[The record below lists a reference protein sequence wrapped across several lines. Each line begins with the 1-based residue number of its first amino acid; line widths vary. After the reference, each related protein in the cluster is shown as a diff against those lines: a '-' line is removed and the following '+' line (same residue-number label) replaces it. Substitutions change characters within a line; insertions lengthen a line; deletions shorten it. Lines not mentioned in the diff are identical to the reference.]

1 MKKLQPVSTAAKVK
15 VCIVTSFLLAISS
28 TNLAL
33 TQTQH
38 WKTQAREKSQK
49 LASAALNQLV
59 WSKADE
65 AIPLL
70 TEGTRA
76 DPTDPLPFM
85 LLGMALNMKGR
96 YQEALDAL
104 KQAYSLDSKARETYL
119 TVGFSHYL
127 SRRFEQAINVWVKV
141 LQANPDVV
149 QIYTNIGYGY
159 LRDGKMED
167 AETNLREC
175 AKRSSY
181 SQPAYRGL
189 MLLHYLNGNF
199 PIARSAGQQAGSA
212 SGRQVPLM
220 LAEME
225 FLQGNAQA
233 ASKQLSAVPK
243 LRTSKKSKPTFD
255 MVSLGYLPQHDFHF
269 DPFSKD
275 YFDNESLIEARFV
288 DLPKRESRRVQLA
301 RKGKADAA
309 LSELTNLLST
319 TPNDPYLRFQSG
331 TIHLANGQFATASE
345 DFVKVIGRVPEWH
358 SAKLYLAL
366 SRFREGNIEKA
377 KYALEGYEK
386 ACPGRQLAPIFTM
399 IKNANAPQGQ
409 TAGGDKKDDVFTL
422 PPGTTPI
429 DKGGDTGF

>member
-1 MKKLQPVSTAAKVK
+1 MKKRFLISISARVK
-15 VCIVTSFLLAISS
+15 LCFVISLTLAISS
-28 TNLAL
+28 AHFGLA
-33 TQTQH
+33 QTQH
-38 WKTQAREKSQK
+38 WNTQPREKSQK
-49 LASAALNQLV
+49 MASAALNQLV
-59 WSKADE
+59 LSKADT

-70 TEGTRA
+70 IEGTRA

-104 KQAYSLDSKARETYL
+104 KQAYELDNKARETYL
-119 TVGFSHYL
+119 TVGFSHFL
-127 SRRFEQAINVWVKV
+127 SRRYEQAINIWVKV
-141 LQANPDVV
+141 LQSNPDVV
-149 QIYTNIGYGY
+149 QIYTNIGYAY
-159 LRDGKMED
+159 LRNGKLED
-167 AETNLREC
+167 AENNLREC

-212 SGRQVPLM
+212 SGRQVPLV

-233 ASKQLSAVPK
+233 ASKQLSAVP
-243 LRTSKKSKPTFD
+243 RPSKKARPTFD
-255 MVSLGYLPQHDFHF
+255 MVSIGYLPQHDFHF
-269 DPFSKD
+269 DPFTKD

-309 LSELTNLLST
+309 LSEITNLLST
-319 TPNDPYLRFQSG
+319 SPDDPYLNFQSG
-331 TIHLANGQFATASE
+331 TIHLSNGEYAAASAG
-345 DFVKVIGRVPEWH
+345 FVKVLAKVPEWH
-358 SAKLYLAL
+358 CAKLYLAL

-377 KYALEGYEK
+377 KYALEGFER
-386 ACPGRQLAPIFTM
+386 ACPGRQVAPVFTI
-399 IKNANAPQGQ
+399 IKNATVRSDQSA
-409 TAGGDKKDDVFTL
+409 AGEKKDDQFVV
-422 PPGTTPI
+422 PSGPGTPS
-429 DKGGDTGF
+429 KGGDAGF